1 MWKVL
6 CPYSR
11 EERAR
16 VDSLKE
22 FPFRNGRA
30 GRHFRAGGKER
41 HGTAKVIDMDDFLSY
56 GKKGNKFGDTLPE
69 TSQDFVPSKGQTRS
83 FCLLLLGFC
92 LRNRRYS
99 GRGMNIHELICT

>member
-30 GRHFRAGGKER
+30 GRHFRAGG
-41 HGTAKVIDMDDFLSY
+41 TAKVIDMDDFLSY

-69 TSQDFVPSKGQTRS
+69 SYEVSCPLKIERPSVFNVTE
-83 FCLLLLGFC
+83 F
-92 LRNRRYS
+92 YV
-99 GRGMNIHELICT
+99 

>member
-6 CPYSR
+6 RPYSR

-30 GRHFRAGGKER
+30 GRHFRAGG
-41 HGTAKVIDMDDFLSY
+41 TAKVIDMDDFLSY
-56 GKKGNKFGDTLPE
+56 GKKGNKFGGTLPE
-69 TSQDFVPSKGQTRS
+69 SREVSCPCEIDHRSVSNVTELFV
-83 FCLLLLGFC
+83 
-92 LRNRRYS
+92 
-99 GRGMNIHELICT
+99 